1 MRRREFI
8 AALGGPVA
16 FWPRGTLGKVQTARI
31 GFLGTTFP
39 SVMSRRI
46 ESLRAGLRDLGWVEG
61 QNLFVDFRWAEGKYD
76 RLLELAAELVRL
88 KVDVL
93 VAGDIG
99 SQASDK
105 DNSHCHGG

>member
-8 AALGGPVA
+8 AALGGAVA
-16 FWPRGTLGKVQTARI
+16 FWPRGTLGQVQTARI